1 MPFTCR
7 MRAGLGDAGERDSQC
22 KREKMVHGYELNA
35 VMDTTRAT
43 GCSSFLLPTSMGCTS
58 DTPKESLRWY
68 NHNSLKHLH
77 R

>member
-7 MRAGLGDAGERDSQC
+7 MRVELDDAGERDSQS
-22 KREKMVHGYELNA
+22 KREEMVQCYELPAWIN
-35 VMDTTRAT
+35 TTTAT
-43 GCSSFLLPTSMGCTS
+43 GCSSFLLPTSTGHAS

-68 NHNSLKHLH
+68 YYNCLRHLH